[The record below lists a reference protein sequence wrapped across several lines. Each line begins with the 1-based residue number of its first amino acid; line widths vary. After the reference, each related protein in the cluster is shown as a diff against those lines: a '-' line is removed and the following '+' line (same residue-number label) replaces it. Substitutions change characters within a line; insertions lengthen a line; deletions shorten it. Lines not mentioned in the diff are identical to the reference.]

1 MKLNE
6 RNYLNKENSSD
17 SDLSSSDEEIDTSNM
32 TKHEL
37 KRHQ

>member
-6 RNYLNKENSSD
+6 KNYFNKENSSD

-32 TKHEL
+32 TKDEL